1 MSRRHSADD
10 HGAKPPADFSRNGG
24 TGIHVSRADL
34 LVTVIV
40 AATCMFAW
48 CAANAKWTPR
58 AWSLPATY
66 IHDPERGDFLA
77 NAAQLKASVHWGGVP
92 YLWKTV
98 PDLGAPFDANWND
111 FPTLDELVQG
121 FQYLLTRLF
130 GLFAGVNLSFM
141 LSHVLAAVAMY
152 AAARLSGAGR
162 LWSGLA
168 GLAFGVC
175 PFIFA
180 QSPHHFQVAYVCQVA
195 FFPLVWRAVSTPPGL
210 VWGSRPFWIA
220 LAFGLLTGL
229 QFVYYTNVFCQLVL
243 LGAGIQWYR
252 TRNVAAFRAGLA
264 VIGAAALGFAI
275 SNIDGWTYRLFH
287 EPNAGAF
294 VREYKWLEIYG
305 LKLVDLVI
313 PSVTHRIGPLAAFA
327 AEHRKGAPLLDEGA
341 SYLGIVGL
349 LAFGWVIWDA
359 LRAGLRGRFDEVP
372 MEAWWILWIVLMFT
386 TGGLNAVIGAFG
398 ITMFRAACRYAV
410 VILAI
415 SLLYAARRLTSLQ
428 AAAATRT
435 PDGTQGILW
444 GTIAAVVALVILVDQ
459 VPRAPAADYTNTTAV
474 LVDSDRRF
482 VADMEAALPDK
493 AMVFQLPVMEFPES
507 PVPGLGSYEHFRP
520 YLYSN
525 RLRYSFGSQKGRPRE
540 AWQQQVAT
548 MPPEKAIREITS
560 RGFDAIY
567 INRRGFQDGGKSLEN
582 AIREAGYTRP
592 LIRSSAG
599 DLDCIPLTAAGTK
612 P

>member
-1 MSRRHSADD
+1 MSRRHSANDR
-10 HGAKPPADFSRNGG
+10 GATPPADCSRNGG

-34 LVTVIV
+34 LVTVILG
-40 AATCMFAW
+40 ATCMFAW

-77 NAAQLKASVHWGGVP
+77 NAAQLKASAHWGGVP

-111 FPTLDELVQG
+111 FPTLDELVQC
-121 FQYLLTRLF
+121 FQFLLTRLF
-130 GLFAGVNLSFM
+130 GLFAGINLSFM

-152 AAARLSGAGR
+152 ASARLSGAGR

-180 QSPHHFQVAYVCQVA
+180 QSPHHFQVAYVWPVA
-195 FFPLVWRAVSTPPGL
+195 FFPLVWRAASTPPGL

-220 LAFGLLTGL
+220 VVFGLLTGL

-287 EPNAGAF
+287 EGNPGAF

-305 LKLVDLVI
+305 LKIVDLVI
-313 PSVTHRIGPLAAFA
+313 PSVTHRIGPLAALA
-327 AEHRKGAPLLDEGA
+327 TEHRQGAPLLDEGA

-349 LAFGWVIWDA
+349 LACGWLIWDA
-359 LRAGLRGRFDEVP
+359 LRAAFLGRFDEVP
-372 MEAWWILWIVLMFT
+372 IEAWWILWIVLMFT
-386 TGGLNAVIGAFG
+386 TGGLNAIVGAFG

-415 SLLYAARRLTSLQ
+415 SRLYGARKLTSIQ
-428 AAAATRT
+428 AAART

-444 GTIAAVVALVILVDQ
+444 GTIAAVVALVILIDQ

-520 YLYSN
+520 YLYSS

-540 AWQQQVAT
+540 AWQQEVAK
-548 MPPEKAIREITS
+548 MPAEKAIREIAS
-560 RGFDAIY
+560 RGFDAVY
-567 INRRGFQDGGKSLEN
+567 INRRGFQDGGKALED
-582 AIREAGYTRP
+582 AIREAGFTRP
-592 LIRSSAG
+592 LIRSPAG
-599 DLDCIPLTAAGTK
+599 DLDCIPLGRK
-612 P
+612 

>member
-548 MPPEKAIREITS
+548 LPPEKAIREIAS

-567 INRRGFQDGGKSLEN
+567 INRRGFQDGGKALEN